1 MIFLTLAAVIFGTL
15 STCYSSPTLRESYP
29 HLQHDLTTEEMI
41 ALAGYTPETH
51 IVITEDG
58 YILHLHRIKGDGPTI
73 FCQHG
78 LEDSSAAWV
87 LAGAD
92 HGAPGFRLAE
102 AGYDVWLGNYRGN
115 TYSRAHAS
123 LDPGSKEF
131 WRFSWD
137 EMAKYDLPAM
147 LNFVLEHTGKEKIYY
162 IGHSM
167 GTTTYMAMDSYYES
181 FADRV
186 ELAVFLAPVAFMD
199 NMESPIRLLAPFL
212 GILDWIVE
220 HLGSGEFLPSNW
232 LMDLLAGWCDNS
244 FINAVCNNIV
254 FVLCGYDKPQMNETM
269 MSTIATHIPAG
280 TSAFTIV
287 HYGQEYKHHDHY
299 FGGMDWGSKADNQQH
314 HGLDTP
320 PIYDPSNINTKVAL
334 FYGDNDWLAAEDDV
348 AWLAFQLP
356 NLAERYKN
364 PWVGWNHFDFLYAID
379 IDEYQNNH
387 LLEVLKKYP
396 IS

>member
-1 MIFLTLAAVIFGTL
+1 
-15 STCYSSPTLRESYP
+15 
-29 HLQHDLTTEEMI
+29 MI

-115 TYSRAHAS
+115 TYSRTHAS

-212 GILDWIVE
+212 GILDVR
-220 HLGSGEFLPSNW
+220 
-232 LMDLLAGWCDNS
+232 
-244 FINAVCNNIV
+244 IN
-254 FVLCGYDKPQMNETM
+254 
-269 MSTIATHIPAG
+269 
-280 TSAFTIV
+280 
-287 HYGQEYKHHDHY
+287 
-299 FGGMDWGSKADNQQH
+299 
-314 HGLDTP
+314 
-320 PIYDPSNINTKVAL
+320 
-334 FYGDNDWLAAEDDV
+334 
-348 AWLAFQLP
+348 
-356 NLAERYKN
+356 
-364 PWVGWNHFDFLYAID
+364 
-379 IDEYQNNH
+379 YQK
-387 LLEVLKKYP
+387 LRLRL
-396 IS
+396 